1 MKIYSIKEIVEAT
14 NNILNRDNDEK
25 SPEFI
30 NKKKLEN
37 KTEVVEEP
45 LILNNEILKF
55 TKNNISSI
63 NHRISIKNEIKD
75 KIVNEI
81 YDFLKKKI
89 KKNTLKIII
98 DEQIEIKN
106 LRNEIDHL
114 KTNKKELL
122 DNYNNLKKR
131 YDLLFDSYEFL
142 KLENQNIKL
151 ENTQL
156 KSNNNN
162 LNNQLIKKDNANNE
176 LILENTELTKN
187 SKDLQINLSKI
198 SGENS
203 ILSDEI
209 KDLKSELS
217 DKDLYLENTNQ
228 KNRSYEI
235 NNAEL
240 KNTVSRY
247 IVNTKKLQEK
257 VNYLEQSS
265 QTDISEKNNKI
276 KFYQDE
282 NVRLS
287 SELLLAQKNSDA
299 IRVNLS
305 DIEIE
310 KEKISNKIRE
320 LNRSIEEK
328 TNVISTKFS
337 EEKSVTKRTELENL
351 NDKEQKSLDEVVKRI
366 FQKL

>member
-14 NNILNRDNDEK
+14 NNILNSDNNK
-25 SPEFI
+25 KPTEFI
-30 NKKKLEN
+30 YEKKLEKKN
-37 KTEVVEEP
+37 KIIEEP
-45 LILNNEILKF
+45 LVLSDEILKPRQ
-55 TKNNISSI
+55 KNTN
-63 NHRISIKNEIKD
+63 SIKHKILINTEIKD

-81 YDFLKKKI
+81 YDFLKKKV

-98 DEQIEIKN
+98 DEQLEIKN
-106 LRNEIDHL
+106 LRNEIDYL
-114 KTNKKELL
+114 KINKKELL
-122 DNYNNLKKR
+122 NNYNDLKKR
-131 YDLLFDSYEFL
+131 YDLLSGNYEFL
-142 KLENQNIKL
+142 KHENQNIEQDNIK
-151 ENTQL
+151 L
-156 KSNNNN
+156 KSNNDN
-162 LNNQLIKKDNANNE
+162 LNNELLKKDNENKK
-176 LILENTELTKN
+176 LFLENTELTN
-187 SKDLQINLSKI
+187 NTRELQINLSKI

-203 ILSDEI
+203 QLSNEI

-217 DKDLYLENTNQ
+217 SKDLYLENTNQ

-257 VNYLEQSS
+257 INYLEQSS
-265 QTDISEKNNKI
+265 QTDINEMNNKI

-287 SELLLAQKNSDA
+287 SELLLAQKNSET
-299 IRVNLS
+299 IKVNLS

-337 EEKSVTKRTELENL
+337 EEKPVIKNDKLENL
-351 NDKEQKSLDEVVKRI
+351 NDKEQKSLDEVVKKI